1 MHFSLLD
8 TLKFCDQTNFCFLL
22 VFETAKVYCNLI
34 QYEFPLEADVI
45 LGAFDWP
52 EITKNRMHTAECRL
66 HHFESAT

>member
-1 MHFSLLD
+1 
-8 TLKFCDQTNFCFLL
+8 

-52 EITKNRMHTAECRL
+52 EIPKKQNAYRRMSIASL
-66 HHFESAT
+66 

>member
-1 MHFSLLD
+1 M
-8 TLKFCDQTNFCFLL
+8 
-22 VFETAKVYCNLI
+22 FETAKVYCNLI